1 MKLFKKEQAFSEY
14 FSAFL
19 RFRSNF
25 AHFQKKKKKDDP
37 HSWCISEFMDSEKHC

>member
-1 MKLFKKEQAFSEY
+1 MKLFKKQQAFSEY

-25 AHFQKKKKKDDP
+25 AHFQKKKKMTLIADVFPNLWIPKN
-37 HSWCISEFMDSEKHC
+37 IVR

>member
-1 MKLFKKEQAFSEY
+1 MKLFKKQQAFSEY

-25 AHFQKKKKKDDP
+25 AHFQKKKKDDP
-37 HSWCISEFMDSEKHC
+37 HSVCISEFMDSEKHC